1 MEPRA
6 GMRWGAR
13 STATRGAARGGE
25 DCYSIA
31 EELGCSPSTVRG
43 WLTGHRALP
52 PRAEDALVE
61 LLGEYQGGLTIS
73 SAWSHRKEL
82 VALGRVKLN
91 KRELEIVAEYEA
103 QRAAESSKGTPDC
116 P

>member
-1 MEPRA
+1 MPVR
-6 GMRWGAR
+6 
-13 STATRGAARGGE
+13 
-25 DCYSIA
+25 A
-31 EELGCSPSTVRG
+31 EE
-43 WLTGHRALP
+43 
-52 PRAEDALVE
+52 ALVE

-103 QRAAESSKGTPDC
+103 QRAAESSKKSLA
-116 P
+116 

>member
-6 GMRWGAR
+6 GRRWDAR

-52 PRAEDALVE
+52 PQAEDALVK
-61 LLGEYQGGLTIS
+61 LLGDYQGGLTIS

-91 KRELEIVAEYEA
+91 KREQQIAAEYES
-103 QRAAESSKGTPDC
+103 QRSKVYTGDSNV
-116 P
+116 